1 MAGLEDLK
9 KEMAATVAAPVA
21 ETVVVRE
28 PKKDKFGR
36 AYATGRRK
44 DASARVWIKM
54 GSGKMTING
63 VSVEKYFTRPV
74 LRMIINQPF
83 EVTNRVGQFDVVVT
97 VTPADQTQI
106 ILHTALRAQFGEAM
120 KQTVGELLDAQQL
133 TALVELHDRGALDW
147 IIRARLETALARAQ
161 EADR

>member
-1 MAGLEDLK
+1 MTVLDRVFRHRAVLLCVSSSIAHVVSLANSLIVLYNIIKLIYYKEEFSWEDFLHSATAGTDE
-9 KEMAATVAAPVA
+9 
-21 ETVVVRE
+21 
-28 PKKDKFGR
+28 
-36 AYATGRRK
+36 
-44 DASARVWIKM
+44 
-54 GSGKMTING
+54 SG
-63 VSVEKYFTRPV
+63 
-74 LRMIINQPF
+74 
-83 EVTNRVGQFDVVVT
+83 DVVVT

-106 ILHTALRAQFGEAM
+106 ILYTALRAQFGEAM

>member
-1 MAGLEDLK
+1 MGGLLHSATAGTDE
-9 KEMAATVAAPVA
+9 
-21 ETVVVRE
+21 
-28 PKKDKFGR
+28 
-36 AYATGRRK
+36 
-44 DASARVWIKM
+44 
-54 GSGKMTING
+54 SG
-63 VSVEKYFTRPV
+63 
-74 LRMIINQPF
+74 
-83 EVTNRVGQFDVVVT
+83 DVVVT

-106 ILHTALRAQFGEAM
+106 ILHTALRAQFEAM

>member
-28 PKKDKFGR
+28 PKKDKVGR

>member
-1 MAGLEDLK
+1 MIYY
-9 KEMAATVAAPVA
+9 KEEFSWGDFCIPPR
-21 ETVVVRE
+21 RE
-28 PKKDKFGR
+28 R
-36 AYATGRRK
+36 
-44 DASARVWIKM
+44 
-54 GSGKMTING
+54 
-63 VSVEKYFTRPV
+63 
-74 LRMIINQPF
+74 
-83 EVTNRVGQFDVVVT
+83 TNP

>member
-1 MAGLEDLK
+1 MGGLLHSATAGTDE
-9 KEMAATVAAPVA
+9 
-21 ETVVVRE
+21 
-28 PKKDKFGR
+28 
-36 AYATGRRK
+36 
-44 DASARVWIKM
+44 
-54 GSGKMTING
+54 SG
-63 VSVEKYFTRPV
+63 
-74 LRMIINQPF
+74 
-83 EVTNRVGQFDVVVT
+83 DVVVT
-97 VTPADQTQI
+97 VTPADQTQ

>member
-1 MAGLEDLK
+1 MGGLLHSATAGTDE
-9 KEMAATVAAPVA
+9 
-21 ETVVVRE
+21 
-28 PKKDKFGR
+28 
-36 AYATGRRK
+36 
-44 DASARVWIKM
+44 
-54 GSGKMTING
+54 SG
-63 VSVEKYFTRPV
+63 
-74 LRMIINQPF
+74 
-83 EVTNRVGQFDVVVT
+83 DVVVT

-133 TALVELHDRGALDW
+133 TALVELHGALDW

>member
-1 MAGLEDLK
+1 MIYY
-9 KEMAATVAAPVA
+9 KEEFSWGDFCISP
-21 ETVVVRE
+21 
-28 PKKDKFGR
+28 
-36 AYATGRRK
+36 RR
-44 DASARVWIKM
+44 
-54 GSGKMTING
+54 
-63 VSVEKYFTRPV
+63 
-74 LRMIINQPF
+74 
-83 EVTNRVGQFDVVVT
+83 